1 MLHEAE
7 KCKENNDI
15 SEEVPISKTCS
26 LIIDKNFIDKSYS
39 PTCIKRSPLGQ
50 RKSYLM
56 RQVTS

>member
-1 MLHEAE
+1 MLHEVE
-7 KCKENNDI
+7 KRKENNDI

-26 LIIDKNFIDKSYS
+26 LIIDKSYS